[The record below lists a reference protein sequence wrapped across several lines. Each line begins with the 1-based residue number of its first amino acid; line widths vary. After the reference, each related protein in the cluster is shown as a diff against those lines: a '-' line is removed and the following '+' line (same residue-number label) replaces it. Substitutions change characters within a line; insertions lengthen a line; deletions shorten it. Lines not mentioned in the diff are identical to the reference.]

1 MKTKF
6 GLAALDAIQ
15 KNYKIILDRL
25 IKGYEKITGK
35 QPEGVD
41 LTMIKREA
49 YRKAE
54 DSAKVVDMEGK
65 TLDPSKPIIG
75 GKQETRSLEE
85 LLEEEK
91 RLTKKESKELMDDFG
106 VQMEDPTKPNY
117 VDPESEEGM
126 DVYNKYMRKKYDEEK
141 FGEGIKG
148 IRPFGDNIRDAYR
161 EAGRSREDA
170 SEMIKALKSPG
181 AKKSYEI
188 MEEALGVR
196 LYGNETFEELMKI
209 KETGVHPRGEPPI
222 KKADGGRINFMLG
235 GPTNIIGAGL
245 GGLEGLTPMEG
256 VGALGA
262 PTGLMAGDVQRPT
275 SGYETKEGRE
285 QRDRAIQDIFDELPK
300 DMQDMIRDQQMKD
313 IEGQTAGIG
322 LVSALKGLGVLG
334 DYIINQGRT
343 KIYNKV
349 IDTAKK
355 SYEQK
360 QLKEAAERA
369 AAARVAAMA
378 ANNRALGTG
387 GYQSD
392 FAQDSDFMGGGGTAA
407 EMGSFA
413 DGGIATMF
421 VERR

>member
-25 IKGYEKITGK
+25 IKGYEKVTGK
-35 QPEGVD
+35 QPEGID

-49 YRKAE
+49 YEKAE

-65 TLDPSKPIIG
+65 TLDPSKPIMG
-75 GKQETRSLEE
+75 GKQQL
-85 LLEEEK
+85 
-91 RLTKKESKELMDDFG
+91 DDFNLSKD
-106 VQMEDPTKPNY
+106 DPMG
-117 VDPESEEGM
+117 DL
-126 DVYNKYMRKKYDEEK
+126 EK
-141 FGEGIKG
+141 IIKGEGDTGLPKG
-148 IRPFGDNIRDAYR
+148 PRPFGDNIRDAYKK
-161 EAGRSREDA
+161 AGRSREEA
-170 SEMIKALKSPG
+170 SERIEAMDSPG

-196 LYGNETFEELMKI
+196 LYGDETFEELMKI

-222 KKADGGRINFMLG
+222 KKADGGRINFRLG
-235 GPTNIIGAGL
+235 GPTETGGLQNIIGADLMTPGL
-245 GGLEGLTPMEG
+245 GS
-256 VGALGA
+256 LGGIEEEDEFA
-262 PTGLMAGDVQRPT
+262 D
-275 SGYETKEGRE
+275 
-285 QRDRAIQDIFDELPK
+285 IQ
-300 DMQDMIRDQQMKD
+300 
-313 IEGQTAGIG
+313 GQTAGLG
-322 LVSALKGLGVLG
+322 VVSALKGLGVLG
-334 DYIINQGRT
+334 DYLINQGRT

-349 IDTAKK
+349 IDIAKQQ
-355 SYEQK
+355 SEQK

-392 FAQDSDFMGGGGTAA
+392 FAQDTDFMSGSGTAA

>member
-25 IKGYEKITGK
+25 IKGYEKVTGK
-35 QPEGVD
+35 QPEGID

-49 YRKAE
+49 YEKAE

-65 TLDPSKPIIG
+65 TLDPSKPIMG
-75 GKQETRSLEE
+75 GKQQL
-85 LLEEEK
+85 
-91 RLTKKESKELMDDFG
+91 DDFNLSKD
-106 VQMEDPTKPNY
+106 DPMG
-117 VDPESEEGM
+117 DL
-126 DVYNKYMRKKYDEEK
+126 EK
-141 FGEGIKG
+141 IIKGEGDTGLPKG
-148 IRPFGDNIRDAYR
+148 PRPFGDNIRDAYKS
-161 EAGRSREDA
+161 AGRSREEA
-170 SEMIKALKSPG
+170 SEMIEALDSPG

-196 LYGNETFEELMKI
+196 LYGDETFEELMKI
-209 KETGVHPRGEPPI
+209 KETGIHPRGEPPI
-222 KKADGGRINFMLG
+222 KKADGGRINFRLG
-235 GPTNIIGAGL
+235 GPTETGGLQNIIGADLMTPGL
-245 GGLEGLTPMEG
+245 GS
-256 VGALGA
+256 LGGIEEEDEFA
-262 PTGLMAGDVQRPT
+262 D
-275 SGYETKEGRE
+275 
-285 QRDRAIQDIFDELPK
+285 IQ
-300 DMQDMIRDQQMKD
+300 
-313 IEGQTAGIG
+313 GQTAGLG
-322 LVSALKGLGVLG
+322 VVSALKGLGVLG
-334 DYIINQGRT
+334 DYLINQGRT

-349 IDTAKK
+349 IDIAKQQ
-355 SYEQK
+355 SEQK

-392 FAQDSDFMGGGGTAA
+392 FAQDTDFMSGSGTAA

>member
-25 IKGYEKITGK
+25 IKGYEKVTGK
-35 QPEGVD
+35 QPEGID

-49 YRKAE
+49 YEKAE

-65 TLDPSKPIIG
+65 TLDPSKPIMG
-75 GKQETRSLEE
+75 GKQQL
-85 LLEEEK
+85 
-91 RLTKKESKELMDDFG
+91 DDFNLSKD
-106 VQMEDPTKPNY
+106 DPMG
-117 VDPESEEGM
+117 DL
-126 DVYNKYMRKKYDEEK
+126 EK
-141 FGEGIKG
+141 IIKGEGDTGLPKG
-148 IRPFGDNIRDAYR
+148 PRPFGDNIRDAYR
-161 EAGRSREDA
+161 KAGRSKEEA
-170 SEMIKALKSPG
+170 SEMIEAMDSPG

-196 LYGNETFEELMKI
+196 LYGDETFEELMKI

-222 KKADGGRINFMLG
+222 KKADGGRINFRLG
-235 GPTNIIGAGL
+235 GPTETGGLQNIIGADLMTPGL
-245 GGLEGLTPMEG
+245 GS
-256 VGALGA
+256 LGGIEEEDEFA
-262 PTGLMAGDVQRPT
+262 D
-275 SGYETKEGRE
+275 
-285 QRDRAIQDIFDELPK
+285 IQ
-300 DMQDMIRDQQMKD
+300 
-313 IEGQTAGIG
+313 GQTAGLG
-322 LVSALKGLGVLG
+322 VVSALKGLGVLG
-334 DYIINQGRT
+334 DYLINQGRT

-349 IDTAKK
+349 IDIAKQQ
-355 SYEQK
+355 SEQK

-392 FAQDSDFMGGGGTAA
+392 FAQDTDFMSGSGTAA

>member
-25 IKGYEKITGK
+25 IKGYEKVTGK
-35 QPEGVD
+35 QPEGID

-49 YRKAE
+49 YEKAE

-65 TLDPSKPIIG
+65 TLDPSKPIMG
-75 GKQETRSLEE
+75 GKQQL
-85 LLEEEK
+85 
-91 RLTKKESKELMDDFG
+91 DDFNLSKD
-106 VQMEDPTKPNY
+106 DPMG
-117 VDPESEEGM
+117 DL
-126 DVYNKYMRKKYDEEK
+126 EK
-141 FGEGIKG
+141 IIKGEGDTGLPKG
-148 IRPFGDNIRDAYR
+148 PRPFGDNIRDAYKG
-161 EAGRSREDA
+161 AGRCREEA
-170 SEMIKALKSPG
+170 SEMIEAMDSPG

-196 LYGNETFEELMKI
+196 LYGDETFEELMKI

-222 KKADGGRINFMLG
+222 KKADGGRINFRLG
-235 GPTNIIGAGL
+235 GPTETGGLQNIIGADLMTPGL
-245 GGLEGLTPMEG
+245 GS
-256 VGALGA
+256 LGGIEEEDEFA
-262 PTGLMAGDVQRPT
+262 D
-275 SGYETKEGRE
+275 
-285 QRDRAIQDIFDELPK
+285 IQ
-300 DMQDMIRDQQMKD
+300 
-313 IEGQTAGIG
+313 GQTAGLG
-322 LVSALKGLGVLG
+322 VVSALKGLGVLG
-334 DYIINQGRT
+334 DYLINQGRT

-349 IDTAKK
+349 IDIAKQQ
-355 SYEQK
+355 SEQK

-392 FAQDSDFMGGGGTAA
+392 FAQDTDFMSGSGTAA